1 MFLLSMNMYYFALA
15 SMENRLISHRFSGF
29 SLFSHVTQH
38 RTVLAVL
45 VVSRNHSETIHGWY
59 IFLHENHKQI
69 SQMWENIPKNMDAT
83 GFTWIYYSI

>member
-38 RTVLAVL
+38 RTVL